1 MKYKHVENYLNY
13 CQYQKRLTGK
23 TLKAYRI
30 DLNQFYTYMQFKNLK
45 NKKDISVYIQQLHT
59 TYKPRTVK
67 RKIAAIKAF
76 YTYLEKQDFLKE
88 NPFHKIDYRFKEPI
102 RLPKTITLHELN
114 HLYQSLYAYSKQ
126 TSNRVITRDI
136 AILELLICTG
146 IRVSEVSHLLK
157 SNLFIRENT
166 IIINGKGSK
175 ERIIYIDNQNLIQS
189 LLSYQRL
196 FQDEIEKSPYFFIN
210 RLGHHLSEQSIR
222 FMIVKYCHLFHIDSH
237 ITPHMF
243 RHTFATMML
252 EEDVDIRYI
261 QEILGHSSITTT
273 QIYTHM
279 SAHKQ
284 KEIMSHKNP
293 RNKIHHY
300 FS

>member
-157 SNLFIRENT
+157 SNVF
-166 IIINGKGSK
+166 INGKGSK

>member
-157 SNLFIRENT
+157 SNVFIRENT

-210 RLGHHLSEQSIR
+210 RLGHHLSEESIR

>member
-157 SNLFIRENT
+157 SNVFIRENT

-210 RLGHHLSEQSIR
+210 RLGHHLSAQSIR
-222 FMIVKYCHLFHIDSH
+222 LMIVKYCHLFHIDSH

>member
-136 AILELLICTG
+136 AILELLICLPICLYVITPLG
-146 IRVSEVSHLLK
+146 TSLGYVIASPIQMLESVSPVLVAFIVSGLYE
-157 SNLFIRENT
+157 LFVAFGLHQALGAIFVMDLFTAGVN
-166 IIINGKGSK
+166 
-175 ERIIYIDNQNLIQS
+175 YS
-189 LLSYQRL
+189 LLPAQFASQFL
-196 FQDEIEKSPYFFIN
+196 IVAVTDLAISFKSKN
-210 RLGHHLSEQSIR
+210 
-222 FMIVKYCHLFHIDSH
+222 KK
-237 ITPHMF
+237 TK
-243 RHTFATMML
+243 L
-252 EEDVDIRYI
+252 ELI
-261 QEILGHSSITTT
+261 
-273 QIYTHM
+273 
-279 SAHKQ
+279 
-284 KEIMSHKNP
+284 
-293 RNKIHHY
+293 
-300 FS
+300 